1 MGIIKDFKR
10 SKEKTKWM
18 KKLIDTI
25 NNTSWDDRDKVE
37 KTFYEYLDYLE
48 KDYILG
54 PILKKY
60 NVDRSILYEYMQ
72 RLNAMGGG
80 SNSHYLGVDAFS
92 FVEPLNYLLSS
103 IKEEKSFNEIL
114 YYLRRMV

>member
-1 MGIIKDFKR
+1 MGILKELKR
-10 SKEKTKWM
+10 SKEKTKMM
-18 KKLIDTI
+18 KNLIDKI
-25 NNTSWDDRDKVE
+25 NNTPWDDREKVKE
-37 KTFYEYLDYLE
+37 TFYEYLDYLE

-60 NVDRSILYEYMQ
+60 NVDRNILYEYMQ

-80 SNSHYLGVDAFS
+80 SNSYYLGVDAFS
-92 FVEPLNYLLSS
+92 FAQPLDYLLSS